1 MTAGSTDER
10 GIKTQVSAETY
21 QAFVDILHHE
31 LVVATG
37 CTEPIAVAYASA
49 LATKTLGSE
58 PDRCVSAETYQA
70 FVDILHHELVV
81 ATGCTEPIAVA
92 YASALATKTLG
103 SEPDRCVAAVS
114 GNIIKNVNSVT
125 VPNTGGMRGVKAS
138 VAAGVTVGNSDNLLD
153 VLGDVDDDGRVRIQ
167 EYLSNHEI
175 KVKIA
180 ETDEP
185 FYVSIHAYAGDD
197 FAHVIMDK
205 SHTNVAF
212 VAKNGEVILDAVKI
226 AETDEPF
233 YVSIHAYAGDD
244 FAHVIMDKSH
254 TNVAFV
260 AKNGEVILDARED
273 GTAET
278 ERTREYLN
286 LADIVAFAEHAN
298 LEDVRGVLERQIEYN
313 CAIAE
318 EGLKNDWGARVGK
331 LYLTSYDKEDVLICA
346 KAAAAAGSDARMSG
360 CPMPV
365 VIVSGS
371 GNQGITASAPIAVYA
386 KEYDVD
392 HDTMLRGLIIADL
405 VSVYQKMGIG
415 CLSAFCGAV
424 SAGTGA
430 AAGIVYML
438 GGDMEDIEHTIVNAL
453 GVVSGGMRRREA
465 LMRGEDRRIR
475 RERHL
480 RLPPVQKR
488 QPVHRRRRHRHH
500 GRRRDHP
507 KRQPHGPRGHAPNRP
522 RDSEHHD
529 RRVKEAIPYSTLR
542 MLGPPAPSS
551 AGRA

>member
-10 GIKTQVSAETY
+10 GIKTQ
-21 QAFVDILHHE
+21 
-31 LVVATG
+31 
-37 CTEPIAVAYASA
+37 
-49 LATKTLGSE
+49 
-58 PDRCVSAETYQA
+58 VSAETYQA

-212 VAKNGEVILDAVKI
+212 IAKN
-226 AETDEPF
+226 DE
-233 YVSIHAYAGDD
+233 I
-244 FAHVIMDKSH
+244 
-254 TNVAFV
+254 
-260 AKNGEVILDARED
+260 ILDARED

-286 LADIVAFAEHAN
+286 LADIVAFAAHAD
-298 LEDVRGVLERQIEYN
+298 LEDVREVLERQINYN

-318 EGLKNDWGARVGK
+318 EGLTNDWGARVGK
-331 LYLTSYDKEDVLICA
+331 LYMTGYDKNDVLIRA

-371 GNQGITASAPIAVYA
+371 GNQGITASVPIAVYA
-386 KEYDVD
+386 KEYDID

-438 GGDMEDIEHTIVNAL
+438 GGNMEEIEHTIVNAL
-453 GVVSGGMRRREA
+453 GVVSGMVCDGAKPSCAAKIAASVENGIFGYRLFKNGNQFIAGDGIVTMGVDETIQNVSRMAREGMRQTDHEI
-465 LMRGEDRRIR
+465 LSIMIGE
-475 RERHL
+475 
-480 RLPPVQKR
+480 
-488 QPVHRRRRHRHH
+488 
-500 GRRRDHP
+500 
-507 KRQPHGPRGHAPNRP
+507 
-522 RDSEHHD
+522 
-529 RRVKEAIPYSTLR
+529 
-542 MLGPPAPSS
+542 
-551 AGRA
+551 

>member
-1 MTAGSTDER
+1 M
-10 GIKTQVSAETY
+10 
-21 QAFVDILHHE
+21 
-31 LVVATG
+31 
-37 CTEPIAVAYASA
+37 
-49 LATKTLGSE
+49 
-58 PDRCVSAETYQA
+58 
-70 FVDILHHELVV
+70 
-81 ATGCTEPIAVA
+81 
-92 YASALATKTLG
+92 
-103 SEPDRCVAAVS
+103 
-114 GNIIKNVNSVT
+114 
-125 VPNTGGMRGVKAS
+125 
-138 VAAGVTVGNSDNLLD
+138 
-153 VLGDVDDDGRVRIQ
+153 
-167 EYLSNHEI
+167 
-175 KVKIA
+175 KIA
-180 ETDEP
+180 ETDGP

-212 VAKNGEVILDAVKI
+212 IAKND
-226 AETDEPF
+226 
-233 YVSIHAYAGDD
+233 
-244 FAHVIMDKSH
+244 
-254 TNVAFV
+254 
-260 AKNGEVILDARED
+260 EVILDARED

-278 ERTREYLN
+278 RAHPRSTSTSPTSWRSPSTRTSKTCAGLSS
-286 LADIVAFAEHAN
+286 
-298 LEDVRGVLERQIEYN
+298 VRSSTTAPSPKRALRTTG
-313 CAIAE
+313 
-318 EGLKNDWGARVGK
+318 GARVGK
-331 LYLTSYDKEDVLICA
+331 LYLTSYDKEDVLIRA

-371 GNQGITASAPIAVYA
+371 GNQGITASVPIAVYA

-453 GVVSGGMRRREA
+453 GVVSGMVCDGA
-465 LMRGEDRRIR
+465 KPLMRGEDRRIR

-500 GRRRDHP
+500 GRRRDYQNVSRMAREGM
-507 KRQPHGPRGHAPNRP
+507 RQTDHEILSIMIG
-522 RDSEHHD
+522 E
-529 RRVKEAIPYSTLR
+529 
-542 MLGPPAPSS
+542 
-551 AGRA
+551 